1 MSLQSSGQ
9 ISMGNI
15 RTELGLLTSNFSLNS
30 AELGT
35 YVTIN
40 QNSASKPNG
49 SNPNSISE
57 WYGYDHDAGPLCV
70 CYTIECTSRS
80 ASFDYDECD
89 SGETT
94 SIFILG
100 VNSEDICAREG
111 SVVLTGGSGTFSI
124 SISDC
129 CSATT
134 TTTTTTST
142 TTTTTA
148 PPGCFSIS
156 LGFDKSTAFAACGAL
171 SGTYYTN
178 TSTGAFTSDTNVIH
192 TKSDCTTLA
201 PDGYYADSFGQ
212 WKYWDGTSFGSS
224 GFC

>member
-15 RTELGLLTSNFSLNS
+15 RTELGLLTSSFSLNS

-40 QNSASKPNG
+40 QNSAFKPNG
-49 SNPNSISE
+49 SNPNAISE

-70 CYTIECTSRS
+70 CYTITSTSRS
-80 ASFDYDECD
+80 AGFDYDECD
-89 SGETT
+89 SGDTT
-94 SIFILG
+94 DIIILG
-100 VNSEDICAREG
+100 LNSADICAREG
-111 SVVLTGGSGTFSI
+111 SVVLTSGSGTFSI

-129 CSATT
+129 CSA

-156 LGFDKSTAFAACGAL
+156 LGYDSSTSFAACGAL

-178 TSTGAFTSDTNVIH
+178 TSGGVFTVSTNVIH
-192 TKSDCTTLA
+192 TNSSCTTLA
-201 PDGYYADSFGQ
+201 PAGYYADSFNV
-212 WKYWDGTSFGSS
+212 WKYWNGTSFVSE